1 MTFRLGADSKA
12 KMAEGL
18 DLDLVR
24 CLNFA
29 IEVTEQDFC
38 IWEVKRTVE
47 RQALLVAAHASRT
60 MDSHHI
66 PDAAGK
72 VAAVDAVPWIAG
84 GPRWIEA
91 PGLLVAKAMH
101 RAVRKFDVPVT
112 WGGVFDRL
120 FAALDPTDLAGEID
134 AYVARFRAQFGRKPL
149 VDIWH
154 FQVPRP

>member
-1 MTFRLGADSKA
+1 MTFRLGAASKA

-18 DLDLVR
+18 VPDLVR

-38 IWEVKRTVE
+38 VWEVKRSLE
-47 RQALLVAAHASRT
+47 RQAALLEAKATRT
-60 MDSHHI
+60 LDSHHI
-66 PDAAGK
+66 PDVQGW
-72 VAAVDAVPWIAG
+72 VHAVDAVPWIAG
-84 GPRWIEA
+84 APRWIEA

-101 RAVRKFDVPVT
+101 RAVTKFDVPVT

-120 FAALDPTDLAGEID
+120 FASLDPTELDLEID
-134 AYVARFRAQFGRKPL
+134 DYVARFRGRHGRKPL

-154 FQVPRP
+154 FQVPR